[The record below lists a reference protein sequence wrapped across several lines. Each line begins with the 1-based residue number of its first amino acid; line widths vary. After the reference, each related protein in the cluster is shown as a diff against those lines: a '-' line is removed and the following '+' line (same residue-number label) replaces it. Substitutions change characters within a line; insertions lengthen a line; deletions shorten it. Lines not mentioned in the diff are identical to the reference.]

1 MKATLTFNLND
12 ESDSSEY
19 QNAMNGKK
27 YSILLHDLLNQY
39 LREKIKYSSE
49 QYSEEYLKALSDVRT
64 YIFNEIRELGIN
76 DESLW
81 KIYSY

>member
-1 MKATLTFNLND
+1 MRATLTFNLND
-12 ESDSSEY
+12 ESDNSEY

-49 QYSEEYLKALSDVRT
+49 QYSEEYIKALSDVRA
-64 YIFNEIRELGIN
+64 YIFNEIKELGIN
-76 DESLW
+76 DDSL
-81 KIYSY
+81 

>member
-76 DESLW
+76 DESL
-81 KIYSY
+81 

>member
-1 MKATLTFNLND
+1 MKATLVFNLDD
-12 ESDSSEY
+12 ESDSTEY

-49 QYSEEYLKALSDVRT
+49 QYSEEYIKALSDVRA
-64 YIFNEIRELGIN
+64 YIFNEIKELGIN
-76 DESLW
+76 DESL
-81 KIYSY
+81 

>member
-1 MKATLTFNLND
+1 MRATLTFNLND
-12 ESDSSEY
+12 ESDNSEY

-49 QYSEEYLKALSDVRT
+49 QYSEEYIKALTDVRA
-64 YIFNEIRELGIN
+64 YIFNEIKELGIN
-76 DESLW
+76 DDSL
-81 KIYSY
+81 